1 MPGAR
6 TAPVPTLTNLGPYSP
21 THTSLTFQL
30 GRAGDRAAA
39 GRARTP
45 TRSEFVS
52 RIHTSIRTVLR
63 LFRTILQA
71 VSRYFASFAVHKIC
85 GCFARVSRVIRVSFR

>member
-1 MPGAR
+1 M
-6 TAPVPTLTNLGPYSP
+6 
-21 THTSLTFQL
+21 LTFQL

-63 LFRTILQA
+63 LFLAILRA
-71 VSRYFASFAVHKIC
+71 VLRYFASFAVHKVR
-85 GCFARVSRVIRVSFR
+85 GCFARVSRVIRVSFSVMVSSTLRPMVEE